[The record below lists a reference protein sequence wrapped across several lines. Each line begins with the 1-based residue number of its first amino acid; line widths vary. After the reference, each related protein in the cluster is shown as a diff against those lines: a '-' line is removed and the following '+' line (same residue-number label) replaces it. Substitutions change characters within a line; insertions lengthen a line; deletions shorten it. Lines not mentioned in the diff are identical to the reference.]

1 MIETANNNLKKS
13 GRKNIKFKE
22 MNNLE
27 MTTPK
32 NYYDVVVARHT
43 VIDAKQIYNTLKEG
57 GHLLV
62 RGVDKIDCWG
72 LKLLFGCGQC
82 FFDEKPISQ
91 IDYEDI
97 LKAGFK
103 KVELIPLHVKEY
115 YKTKEDLIALLVKA
129 PILEDF
135 SELEKNNKRT
145 NSEKLNLN
153 LLEKY
158 IQENTSEKGILLI
171 RSYYGIVATK

>member
-1 MIETANNNLKKS
+1 
-13 GRKNIKFKE
+13 

-43 VIDAKQIYNTLKEG
+43 VIDAKQIFNTLKEG
-57 GHLLV
+57 GHLLL
-62 RGVDKIDCWG
+62 RGVDKIDCWS
-72 LKLLFGCGQC
+72 LKLLFGQGQC

-91 IDYEDI
+91 IDYEAI

-115 YKTKEDLIALLVKA
+115 YKTKDDLIALLVKA
-129 PILEDF
+129 PILTDF
-135 SELEKNNKRT
+135 SKIEKNKKHSNY
-145 NSEKLNLN
+145 E
-153 LLEKY
+153 
-158 IQENTSEKGILLI
+158 
-171 RSYYGIVATK
+171 